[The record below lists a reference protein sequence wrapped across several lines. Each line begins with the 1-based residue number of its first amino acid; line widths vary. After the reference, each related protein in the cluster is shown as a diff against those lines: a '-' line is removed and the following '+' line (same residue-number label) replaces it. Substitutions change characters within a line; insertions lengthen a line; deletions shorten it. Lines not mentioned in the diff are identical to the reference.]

1 MSRGYAL
8 ILAGYTGWGLFP
20 LYWAL
25 LIHVPALEVL
35 LHRMAWSLPLLLLLV
50 MLSARRRQQVRA
62 ALSNWRE
69 LRWLALTGLIVSF
82 NWGIYIWAVANARVL
97 EASMGYFLTPLMNVL
112 GGILVFGER
121 LDRVRIVALAFAA
134 AGVTWY
140 IASTALVPWV
150 SLLVGSS
157 FAAYGLLRKKI
168 STNAIPGLLIEILL
182 LLPFTLAAIL
192 WLHAQ
197 AEARFLNLDFAT
209 DFWLVLGGTVTVVP
223 LALFTAGARLLP
235 MTTVGILFYVTPS
248 LQFLCGWLW
257 LGEALDLNKLIGFV
271 AIWIGLAIFTYSLLR
286 PAAPVQTDT

>member
-134 AGVTWY
+134 GGVTWY